1 VNENLKNELLFLKK
15 AKKKIS
21 IFANIVQVWVLF
33 MKNYCITVY
42 LCIFYFVSMGQGKTV
57 DFITQHQKYIVL
69 AEKIREQIETPT
81 QKFTFLLTIYGQDNV
96 TIEWKPTSS
105 ESSTVVNFHFSER
118 FSIFEFSCSKSIEE
132 NQQKSLKN
140 FVQQLLENPAPSNS
154 SILKKYLNKT
164 TISYLQKANTFAQKG
179 YHCDSGDD
187 YQANLYSEIILTDT
201 YMQLNQSNWWNA
213 KSLERDNYC
222 MRKLFFLI
230 PIQGNNETTMQ
241 KLKNDY
247 TNMYVFQEML
257 AGFEDTSSANRR
269 TCGQAIL
276 AALKKEFE

>member
-1 VNENLKNELLFLKK
+1 MKISKMNSCFLKK
-15 AKKKIS
+15 AKK
-21 IFANIVQVWVLF
+21 N
-33 MKNYCITVY
+33 
-42 LCIFYFVSMGQGKTV
+42 
-57 DFITQHQKYIVL
+57 KYICKYSSGMGFIY
-69 AEKIREQIETPT
+69 EK
-81 QKFTFLLTIYGQDNV
+81 L
-96 TIEWKPTSS
+96 
-105 ESSTVVNFHFSER
+105 
-118 FSIFEFSCSKSIEE
+118 
-132 NQQKSLKN
+132 LKN

-164 TISYLQKANTFAQKG
+164 TISYLQKADTIAQKG

-222 MRKLFFLI
+222 MQKLFFLI

-257 AGFEDTSSANRR
+257 AGFEDTSSANRC